1 MYFDGEMCSDQQKRL
16 LKEADQGDKRRPP
29 VFMKI
34 STGDSLYD
42 FLFEIKCLQHF
53 MENIVVVIDT

>member
-16 LKEADQGDKRRPP
+16 LKEAYRVDKRRSPE
-29 VFMKI
+29 FIKI
-34 STGDSLYD
+34 STEDSLDD
-42 FLFEIKCLQHF
+42 FLFEIKCFQHF